1 MGVEQ
6 SEDAKVKRN
15 AFTEAVWGGYT
26 RVHHITGQGSN
37 MLRTQGMRDTW
48 VEKKDRDLNR
58 KCRKTASQERGVKA
72 KLSIYRGLKKVLLE
86 A

>member
-1 MGVEQ
+1 
-6 SEDAKVKRN
+6 
-15 AFTEAVWGGYT
+15 
-26 RVHHITGQGSN
+26 
-37 MLRTQGMRDTW
+37 MRDTW

-86 A
+86 ARTYQNILTTLEHAENCVPD